1 MSSMR
6 ALLIGALR
14 EALSDLDPARL
25 VREALP
31 PLPPKRARVRVIAAG
46 KAAVAMARG
55 ALERWPDRI
64 EDALVVTVDPL
75 ATAPDTPR
83 ITSMAAAHPVPD
95 ERSVAAAEEALARAA
110 SLGPNDLLVALISGG
125 ASALLSAPPRGMP
138 LADKQALV
146 AALLSRGAPIHE
158 VNLVRRHLSRIKG
171 GRLALAAA
179 PARVLTL
186 LLSDV
191 IGGALHDVGSG
202 PTVPDPT
209 TVEEARSIVHR
220 FVPEFTAL
228 SLLEESIKPE
238 TEVTLVGALTRIPLE
253 TRVRAQLLAD
263 PAALSRAVGAK
274 LERAGLRVAIEA
286 PESDDASDVV
296 ERRIERARALGPGE
310 AVVIACEPLLRLPR
324 ERGRGG
330 RAGWIALAA
339 MRRLPAGVTLL
350 CGASDG
356 VDGNGGNGGAVV
368 LGGALLSAG
377 VDDAAIDA
385 ALRGFDDA
393 TIHAALGSH
402 LEGGASGHNLTDV
415 HVLARS
421 RD

>member
-1 MSSMR
+1 MR
-6 ALLIGALR
+6 ALLIAALR
-14 EALSDLDPARL
+14 EALSELDPARL

-31 PLPPKRARVRVIAAG
+31 ALPPKRARVRVIAAG
-46 KAAVAMARG
+46 KAAVSMARG
-55 ALERWPDRI
+55 ALLRWPDRI

-75 ATAPDTPR
+75 SAASDAPR
-83 ITSMAAAHPVPD
+83 ITLMAAAHPVPD
-95 ERSVAAAEEALARAA
+95 ERSVAAAAEALARAS

-125 ASALLSAPPRGMP
+125 ASALLSAPPRGLL

-146 AALLSRGAPIHE
+146 AALLERGAPIHE

-191 IGGALHDVGSG
+191 IGGAPHDIGSG

-209 TVEEARSIVHR
+209 TVEEARLIGQR
-220 FVPEFTAL
+220 FVPEFAAL

-238 TEVTLVGALTRIPLE
+238 TEVALVGARTRIPLE
-253 TRVRAQLLAD
+253 TRVRAQILAD
-263 PAALSRAVGAK
+263 PAALSRAVGSK
-274 LERAGLRVAIEA
+274 LERAGLRVAIEE
-286 PESDDASDVV
+286 PESGDASDVV
-296 ERRIERARALGPGE
+296 ERRVARARALGPGE
-310 AVVIACEPLLRLPR
+310 AVVIACEPVLRLPR

-330 RAGWIALAA
+330 RAGWIGLAA

-356 VDGNGGNGGAVV
+356 VDGNGGAGGAVV
-368 LGGALLSAG
+368 EGGALLPAG

-402 LEGGASGHNLTDV
+402 LDGGASGHNLTDV